1 MSATAPSFK
10 SKVLNLYSQD
20 ELAHFR
26 VEPQSDKVVLN
37 YNQGLV
43 QLPLELK
50 NLTVENVNVY
60 NKMFDNEAKTAT
72 EKARAEAKEAVID
85 ANLSAEEKRAG
96 DEEARIEGKFDAE
109 KVRVDAQE
117 ILEAQDLANE
127 VLARETGDINLQTA
141 ITNESNTRAAADT
154 AHTNAIN
161 DEKVRAE
168 GQETR
173 IEGKIDSYAVFNDAR
188 VLNAETAHADYVAS
202 NDAKLDAHIV
212 NFNTQATKQDT
223 EHKQEVQ
230 DRTDD
235 VANLQSQINNILNG
249 SPEHLDQLSEIV
261 ARFDANGA
269 TYDSRL
275 NDLESVVQQLVE
287 QLTN

>member
-1 MSATAPSFK
+1 MSAGANSFK

-20 ELAHFR
+20 EQAHFR
-26 VEPQSDKVVLN
+26 VEPQTDKVVLN
-37 YNQGLV
+37 YNQGAV

-50 NLTVENVNVY
+50 NLTVEDVNVH
-60 NKMFDNEAKTAT
+60 NKMFDNESKITT

-85 ANLSAEEKRAG
+85 ANVSAEEKRAG
-96 DEEARIEGKFDAE
+96 DEEARIEAKFDAE

-127 VLARETGDINLQTA
+127 VLAREQADIALQTA
-141 ITNESNTRAAADT
+141 ITNEANTRAGADT

-173 IEGKIDSYAVFNDAR
+173 IEGKIDSYAVANDAR

-212 NFNTQATKQDT
+212 NFNNQASKQDT
-223 EHKQEVQ
+223 EHKQEVA
-230 DRTDD
+230 DRTAD
-235 VANLQSQINNILNG
+235 VLNLQNQINNILNG

>member
-1 MSATAPSFK
+1 MSAGAPSFK

-20 ELAHFR
+20 EQAHFR
-26 VEPQSDKVVLN
+26 VEPQTDKVVLN
-37 YNQGLV
+37 YNQGAV

-50 NLTVENVNVY
+50 NLTVENVNVH
-60 NKMFDNEAKTAT
+60 NKMFDNESKITT

-85 ANLSAEEKRAG
+85 ANVSAEEKRAG
-96 DEEARIEGKFDAE
+96 DEEARIEAKFDAE
-109 KVRVDAQE
+109 KVRVNAQE

-127 VLARETGDINLQTA
+127 VLAREQADIALQTA
-141 ITNESNTRAAADT
+141 ITNEANTRAGADT
-154 AHTNAIN
+154 AHTNAISA
-161 DEKVRAE
+161 EQTRAE
-168 GQETR
+168 GEEKR
-173 IEGKIDSYAVFNDAR
+173 IEDKHDAYVVSNDAR
-188 VLNAETAHADYVAS
+188 VLIAENRHAGYVSS

-223 EHKQEVQ
+223 EHKQEVA
-230 DRTDD
+230 DRTAD
-235 VANLQSQINNILNG
+235 VLNLQNQINNILNG